1 MQWRHSTENMTKL
14 KTWTMVNYYT
24 NLERM
29 SVTLSL
35 LAMMVAKTSLTTSF
49 SESGNEKLET

>member
-1 MQWRHSTENMTKL
+1 MTKL

>member
-1 MQWRHSTENMTKL
+1 
-14 KTWTMVNYYT
+14 MVNYYT